1 MNATQDVL
9 GKAEALEKHVETVTM
24 RAGSFFTT
32 ESDFLQTIFERYE
45 EARNQLN
52 ALSAQLRTAVA
63 APKADCRW
71 PKTVGFVL
79 STQPF
84 VSITKYTRMRASTNV

>member
-1 MNATQDVL
+1 MGNSGGCCGFTVAETNYTNECHTGL
-9 GKAEALEKHVETVTM
+9 GKAEALENHVGTVTM

-32 ESDFLQTIFERYE
+32 ESDFSQTILEQHE

-63 APKADCRW
+63 APKADCR
-71 PKTVGFVL
+71 
-79 STQPF
+79 
-84 VSITKYTRMRASTNV
+84 

>member
-32 ESDFLQTIFERYE
+32 ESDFPQTILEQHE
-45 EARNQLN
+45 EPWNALN
-52 ALSAQLRTAVA
+52 VLSAQLRTAVA
-63 APKADCRW
+63 APKADCR
-71 PKTVGFVL
+71 
-79 STQPF
+79 
-84 VSITKYTRMRASTNV
+84 